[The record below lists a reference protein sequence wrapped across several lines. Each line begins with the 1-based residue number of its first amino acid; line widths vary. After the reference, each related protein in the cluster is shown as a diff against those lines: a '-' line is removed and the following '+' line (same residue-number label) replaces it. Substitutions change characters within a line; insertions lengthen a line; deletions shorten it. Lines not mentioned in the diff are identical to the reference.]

1 MKKAIFILAIVFGL
15 SLSIA
20 EAKNPAP
27 YGRVSFTIFYTSLSP
42 YGEWIEIDYGVY
54 AWRPLYVKVGWSPYL
69 IGRWVWTP
77 YGWYWDSFEPFGWA
91 VYHYGRWYYD
101 DYYGWIWIPDYEWAP
116 AWVEWRYSDYYI
128 GWAPLPPYARIS
140 ITIGIHYSIR
150 WYSPH
155 SYWTFIPV
163 KYFCG
168 YEVHKYV
175 VDPKYKYRI
184 YSESRHT
191 VRYRF
196 EGERI
201 INDGIDR
208 NFVERKG
215 GRIIEAKV
223 EETTRLR
230 DFSERKFNERDD
242 KVIIYKPDERN
253 VNRDVDFKFRKIDRS
268 TSLDVSKIQTPRE
281 RIDTRSRER
290 NPETFERNERIERID
305 RDKNFDQK
313 FERNERNQNERQF
326 PANRDENIR
335 GRIEIDRKS
344 QTPSQERKSEFDRKI
359 FERKS
364 ETIDRETGNNNV
376 NRRGERQEL
385 KIENSRPEFRSS
397 EQRGIYDYQNQ
408 KNEPKREE
416 LRKRDLENSRS
427 IERQRR

>member
-1 MKKAIFILAIVFGL
+1 M
-15 SLSIA
+15 
-20 EAKNPAP
+20 
-27 YGRVSFTIFYTSLSP
+27 
-42 YGEWIEIDYGVY
+42 
-54 AWRPLYVKVGWSPYL
+54 
-69 IGRWVWTP
+69 
-77 YGWYWDSFEPFGWA
+77 
-91 VYHYGRWYYD
+91 
-101 DYYGWIWIPDYEWAP
+101 
-116 AWVEWRYSDYYI
+116 
-128 GWAPLPPYARIS
+128 
-140 ITIGIHYSIR
+140 
-150 WYSPH
+150 
-155 SYWTFIPV
+155 
-163 KYFCG
+163 
-168 YEVHKYV
+168 

-242 KVIIYKPDERN
+242 KVIIYKLDERN